1 LRAEGRH
8 RNFAGLAAVND
19 LTFQLEKDAIHGL
32 IGPNGAG
39 KTTILNVISG
49 FYKPG
54 AGRILFEGER
64 YQHAHCTAMSE
75 MGHEETLAPARSM
88 SVLRR
93 RSQRVDATL
102 YLEWK
107 DGVYADEAK
116 IWSWF

>member
-1 LRAEGRH
+1 MRAEGRH

-19 LTFQLEKDAIHGL
+19 LTFQLEKGAIHGL

-64 YQHAHCTAMSE
+64 YQHAHCTVMSE
-75 MGHEETLAPARSM
+75 MGHEETLAPARLM
-88 SVLRR
+88 SVPGGRADIAVVKEQDLMPIG
-93 RSQRVDATL
+93 SQGAQ
-102 YLEWK
+102 
-107 DGVYADEAK
+107 
-116 IWSWF
+116 